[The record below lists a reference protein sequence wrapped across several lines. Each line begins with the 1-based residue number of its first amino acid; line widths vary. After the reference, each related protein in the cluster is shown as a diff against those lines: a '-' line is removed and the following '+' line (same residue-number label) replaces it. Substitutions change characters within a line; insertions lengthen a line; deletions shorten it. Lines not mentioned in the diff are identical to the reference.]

1 MDKQFQILVVD
12 DEPIN
17 LQVISSALKNIYAIS
32 TANDGFEAIRQLK
45 QTPPD
50 LILLDVMMPELNGF
64 ELCRII
70 KSDPVAADIPIIF
83 LTAMD
88 TEKAEKMG
96 LEAGGIDFLAKP
108 VNIDLLKLRVHNH
121 LELKNKNELIKTQRD
136 RLQEQKQ
143 ALEETLSRLKSL
155 EGILS
160 ICMYCKDIRNEDSS
174 WEQLEK
180 YIEDHTDA
188 SFSHGICPKC
198 LHEHFPEHAK
208 KIFGGK

>member
-70 KSDPVAADIPIIF
+70 KSDPVAVDIPIIF

-121 LELKNKNELIKTQRD
+121 LELKNKNDLIKTQRD

-160 ICMYCKDIRNEDSS
+160 ICMYCKNIRNEDSS

-188 SFSHGICPKC
+188 SFSHGICPEC
-198 LHEHFPEHAK
+198 LHENFPEHAQ